1 MWIFLCSVNHS
12 NLVHQPVLSLSNCL
26 VSQRLRMEL
35 EWESVAGVAKH
46 PLVLVGCSL
55 SPSLSSPTLR
65 PSPIHGGL

>member
-35 EWESVAGVAKH
+35 EWRSMAGVDETTVCFNW
-46 PLVLVGCSL
+46 LVSL
-55 SPSLSSPTLR
+55 SVT
-65 PSPIHGGL
+65 I